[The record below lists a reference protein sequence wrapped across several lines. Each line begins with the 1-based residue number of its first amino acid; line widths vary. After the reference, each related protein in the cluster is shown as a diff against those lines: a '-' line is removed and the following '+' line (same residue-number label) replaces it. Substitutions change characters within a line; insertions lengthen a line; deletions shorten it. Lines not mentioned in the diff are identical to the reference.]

1 MRELSIKVFKA
12 MLKETLSTL
21 KGYHMT
27 LKLRDG
33 LKALLHERLPDN
45 VWFVFVDDGDEMSAN
60 KELIEVKVE
69 YDYAKKSIKSVRTFL
84 RGE

>member
-1 MRELSIKVFKA
+1 MREISIKGFKE
-12 MLKETLSTL
+12 MLKETLSAL

-45 VWFVFVDDGDEMSAN
+45 VWFVFIDDGVEMNAN
-60 KELIEVKVE
+60 KQLIEVKVE
-69 YDYAKKSIKSVRTFL
+69 YDYGKKSIKSVRTFL
-84 RGE
+84 KGE